1 MHQTNEELLER
12 LTAARNGTLPVSDEE
27 IVDAAAM
34 IMRKYPS
41 ARPTVAE
48 AAELARA
55 RIGDLAARELNEI
68 NREQVE
74 KAVAAH
80 RNREYWRIKE
90 ALVVRWLGRI
100 DPLSCKEARDGEV
113 VDTFDDVVREIDLR
127 AHLAAAEI
135 VYVEAFQP

>member
-1 MHQTNEELLER
+1 MTYETELLER
-12 LTAARNGTLPVSDEE
+12 LSAARDGTLY
-27 IVDAAAM
+27 VDAEQMVAAAAE
-34 IMRKYPS
+34 IMRTYPT

-55 RIGDLAARELNEI
+55 RVGDIAARELNEI

-100 DPLSCKEARDGEV
+100 DPLSCKEVRDGEV
-113 VDTFDDVVREIDLR
+113 VDTFDDVVREIDRR

-135 VYVEAFQP
+135 VYVEDFQP